1 MQYLLKFYSS
11 GNSNYVEDFIFSTEE
26 FTQAKILRSLD
37 LIRKYGRAAG
47 MPRVRKLAKDLL
59 ELRIRGKQQ
68 VRLIFKQKG
77 NEIYFLHGFVKKT
90 NKTPTNE
97 IKLAKKRFMLKGN
110 FKPNI
115 KKFNANCVR
124 AIKVSLK
131 RI

>member
-97 IKLAKKRFMLKGN
+97 IKLAKKRLT
-110 FKPNI
+110 
-115 KKFNANCVR
+115 
-124 AIKVSLK
+124 SL
-131 RI
+131 

>member
-26 FTQAKILRSLD
+26 FTLRSLD

-97 IKLAKKRFMLKGN
+97 IKLAKKRLT
-110 FKPNI
+110 
-115 KKFNANCVR
+115 
-124 AIKVSLK
+124 SL
-131 RI
+131 